1 MKTNAIN
8 LIEMKISE
16 ILPYKRNA
24 KKHPPEQIQQI
35 KASISEFGFLT
46 PLLID
51 KKNNL
56 ICGHGR
62 LEAAKQLGMETLPC
76 VQAEHLT
83 EAQRRAFVHVENRLQ
98 ESGGAEWDTDILK
111 MELEEL
117 SFIDDLD
124 LSTIGFSAEEIEG
137 LLRVDEFKPNLPEDE
152 DENDKESKIKDSFMI
167 IVTLKNEQ
175 EQQKL
180 WAEMQE
186 RGYEVKIP

>member
-1 MKTNAIN
+1 MKELKLIN
-8 LIEMKISE
+8 VEVSKIVT
-16 ILPYKRNA
+16 YKKNA
-24 KKHPPEQIQQI
+24 KKHPKEQIQQI
-35 KASISEFGFLT
+35 KESIKTFGFLT

-62 LEAAKQLGMETLPC
+62 LQSAIELGMETLPC
-76 VQAEHLT
+76 VQVEHLT

-98 ESGGAEWDTDILK
+98 ESGGAEWDQDILR

-124 LSTIGFSAEEIEG
+124 LSTIGFSSEEIEG
-137 LLRVDEFKPNLPEDE
+137 LLKVDEFNADLAGVD
-152 DENDKESKIKDSFMI
+152 DDDKESKIKDSFMI

-180 WAEMQE
+180 WSEMQE